1 MKSTKDM
8 SGTAQEGS
16 PQSLRTI
23 KEVTFVSIEDDP
35 VYQITLLYI
44 INSLP
49 KEIRIVLYNDISLT
63 AMPRVN
69 LKELTYKE
77 VIEKNIHPK
86 TPKPRPDKTV
96 INIARPDK
104 INEHISN
111 FNTEGFNHLKIK
123 LERIIRDEIEV
134 KNPNYTTPKNKAE
147 LMDGRVDLSLYNDH
161 TQTKRK
167 DLNALSRLD
176 NNEELI
182 EWSYDYFVEFLMNSV
197 RFISPPIS
205 EALLDTQFFIRRNE
219 YDNALITLKAM
230 HLLWPGTR
238 AELELFDTKYSRA
251 LSQAKFRRKKKNK
264 VPLNTYI
271 SSESRTQLKKLA
283 IRKKKTQYEVLEEL
297 IYHEFHSKKSK

>member
-1 MKSTKDM
+1 MESTKDM
-8 SGTAQEGS
+8 SGTAQKGS

-23 KEVTFVSIEDDP
+23 KEVAFVSIEDDP
-35 VYQITLLYI
+35 VYQATLLYI

-49 KEIRIVLYNDISLT
+49 KEIRIDLYDKNSLDIMRKIKLE
-63 AMPRVN
+63 
-69 LKELTYKE
+69 KLTYRE
-77 VIEKNIHPK
+77 AIQKNIYQN
-86 TPKPRPDKTV
+86 TQEPRPDRTI
-96 INIARPDK
+96 INITRPDK
-104 INEHISN
+104 IDEHISN
-111 FNTEGFNHLKIK
+111 FNKEGFNHLKTK
-123 LERIIRDEIEV
+123 LERIIRDKIEAR
-134 KNPNYTTPKNKAE
+134 NPNYTTPKNKSE

-182 EWSYDYFVEFLMNSV
+182 EWSYDYFVEFLMTSA

-219 YDNALITLKAM
+219 YDNALIILKAM
-230 HLLWPGTR
+230 HLLWPATR
-238 AELELFDTKYSRA
+238 TELELFDTKYSRA

-271 SSESRTQLKKLA
+271 SSESRSQLKKLA